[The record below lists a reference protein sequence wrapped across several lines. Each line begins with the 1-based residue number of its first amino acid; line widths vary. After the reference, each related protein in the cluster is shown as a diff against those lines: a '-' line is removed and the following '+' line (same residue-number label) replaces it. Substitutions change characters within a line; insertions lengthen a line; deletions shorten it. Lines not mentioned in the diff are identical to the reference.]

1 MVGLMGFST
10 SFATSGMISL
20 IGTAFV
26 PFMVTETTDRSVDEI
41 QIELYGNRILPR
53 GSVTE
58 MKSVTQQLTIQYL
71 TTKTRMHYFDPLENL
86 LLLSEI
92 N

>member
-10 SFATSGMISL
+10 SFAISGMISL

-26 PFMVTETTDRSVDEI
+26 PFMVTETTDRSVGEI

-58 MKSVTQQLTIQYL
+58 MKSVNYPVLD
-71 TTKTRMHYFDPLENL
+71 HENTNAL
-86 LLLSEI
+86 FRSIRELI
-92 N
+92 AAK